1 MKAKGQWL
9 EQEINIYVIV
19 FVEHMK
25 DLFVH

>member
-9 EQEINIYVIV
+9 EQEINIHVIV